1 MSKKVLAKKFCSE
14 QDKETP
20 KVMYPQLTPLRKIAN
35 LERVINE
42 IREEATIRNNIR
54 LLSEFHKKYIEE
66 IGRIKMIKENEI
78 KGLEK
83 KKKKFKKE
91 LNTLESC
98 ITSNTKVL
106 QIKMERLELSQ
117 QRKRK
122 NVTED
127 GTTLDGLYWTRPK
140 ASERIKKP
148 KCVPIIYY

>member
-14 QDKETP
+14 QDKETR

-54 LLSEFHKKYIEE
+54 LLSDFHKKYIEE

-83 KKKKFKKE
+83 K
-91 LNTLESC
+91 
-98 ITSNTKVL
+98 
-106 QIKMERLELSQ
+106 
-117 QRKRK
+117 
-122 NVTED
+122 
-127 GTTLDGLYWTRPK
+127 
-140 ASERIKKP
+140 
-148 KCVPIIYY
+148 

>member
-54 LLSEFHKKYIEE
+54 LLSDFHKKYIEE

-83 KKKKFKKE
+83 KKKSLKK
-91 LNTLESC
+91 N
-98 ITSNTKVL
+98 
-106 QIKMERLELSQ
+106 
-117 QRKRK
+117 
-122 NVTED
+122 
-127 GTTLDGLYWTRPK
+127 
-140 ASERIKKP
+140 
-148 KCVPIIYY
+148 